1 MLTAKIYNINSFL
14 VPYTL
19 ISNKSFIK
27 WALILGAV
35 LSFLPGMAQNAIKR
49 HPKMI
54 ARIDS
59 LNNAAYPLI
68 RLDAGKA
75 FILLTQAE
83 LLAAEYNYAKGL
95 AVAYL
100 NQAEV
105 LSQRGYSKR
114 ALELYYRS
122 MQLSKKSND
131 IYNVARAEQHI
142 SSIKRKGGSLNEAAK
157 LLYGTL
163 NIFKKLNKPVD
174 IVNIQLRLGLLK
186 ADQKEYE
193 ESKRFFNEA
202 YKLSKQAKYDYGEKK
217 SYYNRALL
225 YKTLNKPD
233 SAICFLHKAL
243 HIDTLTNDTYGK
255 VLSYIELSR
264 VYVNT
269 KQYDKAL
276 PYAKVAYV
284 KADSIAALAL
294 VKTAVQL
301 LLFISKES
309 VDKDAVIEWQDELIY
324 VDNTINERERRE
336 SNNFIDALRMQ
347 EAQQLKIQQNVVAAE
362 KKSEQQKNLIILYT
376 VFLVVVVVI
385 VLLLSYNY
393 KKAKKYTDQ
402 LNAKNKLIEQNNA
415 LLDKLNNEVTSKNQ
429 RLEDD
434 NDLKSK
440 LLSII
445 THDLRKPLANTQ
457 SLVNLVNMNL
467 LTEAERKDL
476 FAQLEA
482 QYVRVLTLTDNLL
495 FWIKG
500 QVSGIPTELLPVN
513 LCHEMSAI
521 MEEQKIPLSDKGIE
535 VINTVPEDLH
545 WLTETETFRIV
556 IRNLLNNA
564 IKFTPVKGL
573 IEFSAN
579 SNETE
584 TSVTIKD
591 NGIGISKDVI
601 DRISSANYYTT
612 KGTQN
617 EEGSGFGLML
627 IRDLLKKQNG
637 KLHISSTPG
646 KGSAF
651 TIIFPASVV
660 LLPA

>member
-1 MLTAKIYNINSFL
+1 MPVLYPLTGKRLLVKWLLFL
-14 VPYTL
+14 VT
-19 ISNKSFIK
+19 I
-27 WALILGAV
+27 
-35 LSFLPGMAQNAIKR
+35 LSFFSGMAQSSIKR
-49 HPKMI
+49 HPKML

-59 LNNAAYPLI
+59 LNKVAYPLI
-68 RLDAGKA
+68 RQDAGKA

-83 LLAAEYNYAKGL
+83 LLAVEYNYAQGL
-95 AVAYL
+95 AIAYM

-142 SSIKRKGGSLNEAAK
+142 SSIKRKGGSLDEAAR

-186 ADQKEYE
+186 ADQNKYE
-193 ESKRFFNEA
+193 ESKRFYNEA
-202 YKLSKQAKYDYGEKK
+202 YLLSKQAKYDYGEKK

-225 YKTLNKPD
+225 YKKLNNPD
-233 SAICFLHKAL
+233 SAIYFLHKAL
-243 HIDTLTNDTYGK
+243 HIDTLSNDTYGK
-255 VLSYIELSR
+255 ALSYIELSR
-264 VYVNT
+264 VYINA

-276 PYAKVAYV
+276 PYAKLAYS
-284 KADSIAALAL
+284 KADSIAALEL

-301 LLFISKES
+301 LLYISKES
-309 VDKDAVIEWQDELIY
+309 VDKDAIIEWQDELIY
-324 VDNTINERERRE
+324 VDNTINEREKRE
-336 SNNFIDALRMQ
+336 SNNFIDALRLQ
-347 EAQQLKIQQNVVAAE
+347 EAQQLKIQQNVVATQ
-362 KKSEQQKNLIILYT
+362 KKSEQQKNLLILYT
-376 VFLVVVVVI
+376 VFLVVFVVV
-385 VLLLSYNY
+385 VLLLTYNY
-393 KKAKKYTDQ
+393 KKAKRYTAQ

-415 LLDKLNNEVTSKNQ
+415 LLDKLNSEVTSKNQ

-434 NDLKSK
+434 NELKSK

-457 SLVNLVNMNL
+457 SLVHLVNMGL
-467 LTEAERKDL
+467 VSEEERKEL
-476 FAQLEA
+476 FGQLEA

-500 QVSGIPTELLPVN
+500 QVSGTPTELVPVN
-513 LCHEMSAI
+513 LCHEVSAI
-521 MEEQKIPLSDKGIE
+521 IEEQEIPLSDKEIKVRNGI
-535 VINTVPEDLH
+535 PQGMS

-564 IKFTPVKGL
+564 VKFTPVKGL
-573 IEFSAN
+573 IEFSAI

-584 TSVTIKD
+584 TSITVKD

-627 IRDLLKKQNG
+627 IRDLIKKQNG
-637 KLHISSTPG
+637 HLYISSIPG
-646 KGSAF
+646 RGSAF
-651 TIIFPASVV
+651 TISFPASIV